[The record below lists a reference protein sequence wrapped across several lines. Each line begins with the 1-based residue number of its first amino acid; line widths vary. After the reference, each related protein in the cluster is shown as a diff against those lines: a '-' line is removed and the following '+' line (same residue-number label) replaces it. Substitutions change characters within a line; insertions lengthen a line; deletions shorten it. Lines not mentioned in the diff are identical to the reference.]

1 MLSKQLG
8 IVRTNCLDCLDRTNV
23 TKMKVCL
30 KAFNDFVW
38 NKGANDKI
46 SRLGSP
52 DSEHKREIERTI
64 VCMWAVAGDLISKVY
79 CGTESTLTAV
89 TLKGH
94 EDFSDHVGRY
104 MTSARRFVNQ
114 KFTDEFK
121 QECILILQGMHSS
134 SVTKSMIYAK

>member
-1 MLSKQLG
+1 MLSKQKG
-8 IVRTNCLDCLDRTNV
+8 VVRTNCLDCLDRTNV
-23 TKMKVCL
+23 TKMKGCL

-38 NKGANDKI
+38 CKGSNDLI
-46 SRLGSP
+46 DGLGSP
-52 DSEHKREIERTI
+52 DNEQKREIERHV

-104 MTSARRFVNQ
+104 MTSARRFVN
-114 KFTDEFK
+114 
-121 QECILILQGMHSS
+121 
-134 SVTKSMIYAK
+134 